1 MTWNTAPDTI
11 VSCSAA
17 TWICLA
23 DPLCSTALNYY
34 NKNCQ
39 AMFKGG
45 KCSKMCK
52 NSLDILMRQD
62 SAGKLAT
69 CFCDGTEEFKCKEI
83 RENTDSL
90 CFEKK
95 KDVNITIGEKEVN
108 ESTGVMKKS
117 SLLVVISLI
126 CSVLNTSLGESVRT
140 LFED

>member
-1 MTWNTAPDTI
+1 M
-11 VSCSAA
+11 
-17 TWICLA
+17 A

-45 KCSKMCK
+45 KCSKRCN
-52 NSLDILMRQD
+52 NSLDILMRHE

-83 RENTDSL
+83 RENTENL
-90 CFEKK
+90 CFEKE
-95 KDVNITIGEKEVN
+95 KDVSNTIDEEEVH
-108 ESTGVMKKS
+108 ESKGIMKKS

-126 CSVLNTSLGESVRT
+126 CSVLNTSLGESVIT
-140 LFED
+140 LLQDFQFK

>member
-1 MTWNTAPDTI
+1 
-11 VSCSAA
+11 
-17 TWICLA
+17 
-23 DPLCSTALNYY
+23 
-34 NKNCQ
+34 
-39 AMFKGG
+39 
-45 KCSKMCK
+45 
-52 NSLDILMRQD
+52 MRQD

-95 KDVNITIGEKEVN
+95 KDVNNTIGEEELN
-108 ESTGVMKKS
+108 ASTGVMKKS
-117 SLLVVISLI
+117 SLLVVMSLV